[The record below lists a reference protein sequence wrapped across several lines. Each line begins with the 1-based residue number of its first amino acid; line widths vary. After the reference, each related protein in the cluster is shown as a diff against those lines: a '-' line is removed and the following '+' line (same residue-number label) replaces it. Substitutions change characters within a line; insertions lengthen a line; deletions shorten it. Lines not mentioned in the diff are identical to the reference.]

1 MHERMEKWK
10 RMDERDEI
18 NHNRERKEWEIDGN
32 LIKAWP
38 CAPSIIRKEYYLL
51 ISIYVLKYGGT
62 KLTII

>member
-1 MHERMEKWK
+1 ME
-10 RMDERDEI
+10 MD
-18 NHNRERKEWEIDGN
+18 GY
-32 LIKAWP
+32 LIKAQP